1 MSHSSFA
8 DLVDYWAGDLPAG
21 DEALVEEHAFECDA
35 CSRRMNSV
43 GQLADGVLRT
53 VGRRGGFAVTATQAM
68 VEQLERDGLVTHHYR
83 AKLGDVVAC
92 HVRAEDD
99 LLVTTIEADLSSV
112 ERLRYTLLGDSRQML
127 FQMDDVPVD
136 RATGLL
142 VFADPAELMRS
153 TYFEDAIRGGPR
165 PPGVVGEVLGIVLR
179 LSSLE
184 DGGERL
190 LGEVVLRHR
199 AFSS

>member
-1 MSHSSFA
+1 MSHTPFTE
-8 DLVDYWAGDLPAG
+8 LVDYWAGELPPG
-21 DEALVEEHAFECDA
+21 DEALVEEHAFACDA
-35 CSRRMNSV
+35 CSRRMNTL
-43 GQLADGVLRT
+43 GRLADGVMRT
-53 VGRRGGFAVTATQAM
+53 IGRRGGFQVVATQAM

-99 LLVTTIEADLSSV
+99 VVVTTIEDDLTSV
-112 ERLRYTLLGDSRQML
+112 EHVRYTLMGAGRQVI
-127 FQMDDVPVD
+127 FQQDDVPVD

-142 VFADPAELMRS
+142 VFSDPAEIMRS

-165 PPGVVGEVLGIVLR
+165 PAGVVGEVLEIVLQ
-179 LSSLE
+179 LSAVE
-184 DGGERL
+184 PAGERV